1 MDIEMTKTSTLG
13 EATKTVKI
21 VVNHIPL
28 TLPCPFTLADV
39 LERLCQ
45 ACS

>member
-13 EATKTVKI
+13 EATTTVKV
-21 VVNHIPL
+21 VVNRVSL
-28 TLPCPFTLADV
+28 TLPVPFTLADV
-39 LERLCQ
+39 LEQLCQ